1 MKLIVLRHGET
12 DWNVEKRIQ
21 GQRDVS
27 INGKGRGQI
36 RKTCEILAKVN
47 ITYIVTSPLR
57 RALESAQTCA
67 HELGIPMIVH
77 PGFAERSFG
86 WLEGLT
92 TDEISEAYGIAD
104 VEEMD
109 DPKYGI
115 ESFESLTERMN
126 QGLQELTSQFPC
138 QTVLLV
144 THGSIIKHMGSM
156 WGLDTGIVKNGAYLE
171 MPAERR
177 WEEALLCRKES
188 Q

>member
-27 INGKGRGQI
+27 INRKGREQI
-36 RKTCEILAKVN
+36 RKTCELLAKVN

-57 RALESAQTCA
+57 RALESARTCA
-67 HELGIPMIVH
+67 RELGIPMMIH
-77 PGFAERSFG
+77 PGFTERSFG
-86 WLEGLT
+86 CLEGLT
-92 TDEISEAYGIAD
+92 TDEISEAYGISD
-104 VEEMD
+104 LEEMD

-115 ESFESLTERMN
+115 ESFESLAKRIN
-126 QGLQELTSQFPC
+126 QGLLELTSQFLC

-156 WGLDTGIVKNGAYLE
+156 RGLHTGIVKNGAYLE
-171 MPAERR
+171 MPVGRR
-177 WEEALLCRKES
+177 WGEVLLCRKEL
-188 Q
+188 